1 MTFSGME
8 EMVDVNNLVKT
19 YKTLKL
25 HKNIPSRNER
35 YDAWIKYS
43 EKTSSDTLKAELE
56 SSGRDGEE
64 IFLKVLKAFII
75 AGVHGDIQTKLE
87 TALLESW
94 KKRKL
99 GSLGVFRMLKL
110 DKPID
115 PMLYITLLPMWVKYS
130 KNNIRD
136 MSKAV
141 SSFRGNIRL
150 RNDKLSAENLFTEL
164 KPFEEGHSDFYS
176 YMWAK
181 YVLQASD
188 PLKDIKLAI
197 PKVLEIHGDEG
208 LLKMLDALEKEH
220 VEEDIQGELKSALM
234 TSWKNQSKSADDVF
248 KLLKLDVKPDPTH
261 PMNVKRLSL
270 WVMYMEKY
278 EAMPETRMTEVIGH
292 YDLDFALMVND
303 GLRETRH
310 IYAARFLHISLVDRL
325 QHFEGG
331 YKDRVVQVFKIL
343 KLDNGLDKL
352 LDKPNL
358 DLFYRYAEKYEWKR
372 TKEASLITAA
382 RTVYEDIPLRQ
393 MLKAALKNDDTARL
407 LLQELD
413 KVKGIDPI

>member
-150 RNDKLSAENLFTEL
+150 RLLEDLSNIDGAEDV
-164 KPFEEGHSDFYS
+164 GS
-176 YMWAK
+176 Y
-181 YVLQASD
+181 Y
-188 PLKDIKLAI
+188 
-197 PKVLEIHGDEG
+197 
-208 LLKMLDALEKEH
+208 
-220 VEEDIQGELKSALM
+220 
-234 TSWKNQSKSADDVF
+234 
-248 KLLKLDVKPDPTH
+248 
-261 PMNVKRLSL
+261 
-270 WVMYMEKY
+270 
-278 EAMPETRMTEVIGH
+278 RMIC
-292 YDLDFALMVND
+292 
-303 GLRETRH
+303 
-310 IYAARFLHISLVDRL
+310 
-325 QHFEGG
+325 
-331 YKDRVVQVFKIL
+331 
-343 KLDNGLDKL
+343 
-352 LDKPNL
+352 
-358 DLFYRYAEKYEWKR
+358 
-372 TKEASLITAA
+372 
-382 RTVYEDIPLRQ
+382 
-393 MLKAALKNDDTARL
+393 
-407 LLQELD
+407 
-413 KVKGIDPI
+413 